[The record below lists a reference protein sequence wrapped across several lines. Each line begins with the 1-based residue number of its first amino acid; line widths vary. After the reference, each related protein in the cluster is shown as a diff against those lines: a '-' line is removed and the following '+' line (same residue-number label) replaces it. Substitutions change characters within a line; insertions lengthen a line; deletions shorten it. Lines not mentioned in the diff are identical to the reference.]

1 MKGYKCCVPNVP
13 IIFLFLLFTNIVE
26 NADSQTS
33 GPLKLQGRVLNT
45 KDNQE
50 IPSVSIAVKSTG
62 KGTVANDK
70 GYFSLEVPSDTS
82 TIVISSIGYKTRSEK
97 LRPSFNFSN
106 FVIKLDEDIQQ
117 IDEVTVTAEKG
128 RIVRVS
134 DDISSVKISPKLI
147 AKLPNLG
154 EVDVMR
160 SFQLLPGI
168 SATNESSSGLY
179 VRGGTPDQNLVL
191 FDGMT
196 IYHVDHFFGFFS
208 AFNAN
213 TIDDIELMKGGFPA
227 KYGGRLSSVMEITG
241 KPADLKKFNEGIGIS
256 LLSANAYAEIPI
268 IKNVLS
274 FQIAGRRSYSDIIQT
289 GLYNKIFNLYNK
301 TTTTTTIDPN
311 TGSGPGGSFGSGQ
324 GPGGGRSRSF
334 QQTSVTPTF
343 HFYDL
348 NSKLTFKPT
357 SKDEMFVSF
366 YNGEDKLDQSRNL
379 SSGFTLNGSSGNLT
393 DITNWGNLGV
403 SGQWKRQWTKEYN
416 SHVFISYS
424 NYFNKTDRQYGNSAS
439 DTIAS
444 NQNANRAFSN
454 ANIDNK
460 IKDFSIRL
468 KNEWKIS
475 QSHLLSFG
483 TEITHNIINYSGQR
497 TDTLIVNGNANLY
510 AWYVQDNISI
520 LKKIQLLI
528 GYRGNYFQGTSKFY
542 QEPRIS
548 IIYNLSKTISLK
560 GAYGKYYQFIS
571 CVTQEDILQGN
582 KEYWL
587 LDNSSN
593 VPVSYASH
601 YIAGVN
607 YENQKFLFSVEG
619 YYKQLTNVLEESQR
633 STRNFFGPTN
643 TYNIYAGTGVA
654 KGIEFMAQK
663 KYGNTTGWIGY
674 TYGSVIYNYP
684 DLNYGKSFYADQDQ
698 THEFKAVAIQN
709 IKQFDISATFVYGT
723 GKPYTAP
730 VSLYQL
736 TMLDGSVNTY
746 YHLYDKNG
754 YRLPA
759 YSRFDIAATY
769 NWGIKAKKHLSLSIY
784 NLFNHKNIWYKQFN
798 TSGYQLNITDV
809 SYLGIT
815 PNLSLSVD
823 IK

>member
-1 MKGYKCCVPNVP
+1 
-13 IIFLFLLFTNIVE
+13 
-26 NADSQTS
+26 
-33 GPLKLQGRVLNT
+33 
-45 KDNQE
+45 
-50 IPSVSIAVKSTG
+50 
-62 KGTVANDK
+62 
-70 GYFSLEVPSDTS
+70 
-82 TIVISSIGYKTRSEK
+82 
-97 LRPSFNFSN
+97 
-106 FVIKLDEDIQQ
+106 
-117 IDEVTVTAEKG
+117 
-128 RIVRVS
+128 
-134 DDISSVKISPKLI
+134 
-147 AKLPNLG
+147 
-154 EVDVMR
+154 MR

-256 LLSANAYAEIPI
+256 LLSANAYSEIPI

-289 GLYNKIFNLYNK
+289 GLYNKIFNLYNN

-311 TGSGPGGSFGSGQ
+311 AGSGPGGGFGTGQ
-324 GPGGGRSRSF
+324 GPGGGRFRSF

-357 SKDEMFVSF
+357 SRDEIFVSF
-366 YNGEDKLDQSRNL
+366 YNGEDKLDQSRSL

-403 SGQWKRQWTKEYN
+403 SGQWKRQWNKEYN

-460 IKDFSIRL
+460 IKDFTIRL

-475 QSHLLSFG
+475 PYHLLSFG

-510 AWYVQDNISI
+510 AWYIQDNINI

-548 IIYNLSKTISLK
+548 IIYNLTKTISLK

-607 YENQKFLFSVEG
+607 YENQKFLFSIEG
-619 YYKQLTNVLEESQR
+619 YYKVLTNVLEESQR
-633 STRNFFGPTN
+633 STRNFLAPSN
-643 TYNIYAGTGVA
+643 TYDIYAGTGVA

-674 TYGSVIYNYP
+674 TYGSVIYSYP

-709 IKQFDISATFVYGT
+709 IKRFDISATFVYGT

-759 YSRFDIAATY
+759 YSRCDIAATY